1 MTAQEMF
8 KKLGYIKYINRDTG
22 DIVYRKQNTFVEFSA
37 IKQTVVTA
45 FVSMYYKDTLAYRAL
60 DVDVALF
67 QAIQKQLEELGW
79 LK

>member
-1 MTAQEMF
+1 MTAIKMF

-22 DIVYRKQNTFVEFSA
+22 DIVYRKENFYVEF
-37 IKQTVVTA
+37 KVRNQTVVA
-45 FVSMYYKDTLAYRAL
+45 DRMAMSFE
-60 DVDVALF
+60 VDVALF

>member
-1 MTAQEMF
+1 MTAEEMF
-8 KKLGYIKYINRDTG
+8 MKLGYIKYIRPVTG
-22 DIVYRKQNTFVEFSA
+22 NIIYCKQNLIVEFSA
-37 IKQTVVTA
+37 IKQTVVTE
-45 FVSMYYKDTLAYRAL
+45 FVSINYRNTLTYRSL